1 MANTYT
7 QLYVHI
13 VFSVEGRQALI
24 PECHKTE
31 LRKYITGIL
40 THKKQKLIQINSMPD
55 HIHILGWCDSRYC
68 AVWFGERYYSRFRNY
83 LYTRI
88 GHANCEGTWHRLTAY
103 ATSVNIFLG
112 FYYKVNSTRFI
123 NQKRWTVGQFAWQAG
138 FGAFSYSHSQI
149 PEVAA
154 YIENQE
160 KHHSRRTFREEYLAF
175 LERFGVAYDVKYV
188 FDSVADLPS
197 EE

>member
-1 MANTYT
+1 MFLKRWLTLDIANSGGRQELMANTYT

-13 VFSVEGRQALI
+13 VFSVKGRQALI
-24 PECHKTE
+24 PERHKAE
-31 LRKYITGIL
+31 LHKYITGII
-40 THKKQKLIQINSMPD
+40 TNKKHKLIQINSMPD
-55 HIHILGWCDSRYC
+55 HIHILVGMTPDAALSGL
-68 AVWFGERYYSRFRNY
+68 VKD
-83 LYTRI
+83 I
-88 GHANCEGTWHRLTAY
+88 
-103 ATSVNIFLG
+103 
-112 FYYKVNSTRFI
+112 KVNSTRFI

-160 KHHSRRTFREEYLAF
+160 KHHSQRTFREEYLAF
-175 LERFGVAYDVKYV
+175 LEHFGVAYDVKYV
-188 FDSVADLPS
+188 FDSVADLPP